1 MLRHTVVFIIQGL
14 IVVLLRMT
22 AASGHGLDEINRLF
36 EGEPIPSELVELTS
50 ELDMTA
56 GAKSVRE
63 QVHAKQHEILAQ
75 YLHARAERKC
85 AESVASILRLDIE
98 IVELQERGQ
107 HEEEQARRKVRD
119 DTAAFIEKSCNA
131 ASLTK

>member
-1 MLRHTVVFIIQGL
+1 MLRHTVVFITQGL

-22 AASGHGLDEINRLF
+22 AASGHGLDEIDRLF

-63 QVHAKQHEILAQ
+63 QVHDKQHQILEQ
-75 YLHARAERKC
+75 YIRARRERKC
-85 AESVASILRLDIE
+85 EEAFTSVSRLDLE
-98 IVELQERGQ
+98 IVVLQERGL
-107 HEEEQARRKVRD
+107 HEEEHAKRKVRD
-119 DTAAFIEKSCNA
+119 DTAAFIKNSCDA